1 MRSRFTKGI
10 SSVLKAPLRVMLSCA
25 PIRRRLVFEIA
36 RKYYD
41 DLDIVVPLPGGIQC
55 PMVSEQHWVSFD
67 NIFCEGE
74 YDSLLGNIPLPKTWL
89 DLGCHA
95 GHFTLLLASLW
106 ARQKVSPSWRAL
118 LIDADSRSKEVIKKI
133 SLLNHFDSQQISFL
147 HGAIS
152 EETTEVLFCENV
164 HMTSEIAPK
173 TSREFYG
180 HRVACIREDDIRNQ
194 MPPPYDLVKV
204 DIEGAEYD
212 FLKSYTG
219 ILSQAGYLIFEW
231 HSWHRGGA
239 GREQLVGMA
248 ERSGFRVLRE
258 CHADRVIQRNG
269 QPERCGTMLMENIG

>member
-1 MRSRFTKGI
+1 MRSRLTKGI

-25 PIRRRLVFEIA
+25 PIRRRIVFEIA

-41 DLDIVVPLPGGIQC
+41 DLDIVVPLPGGIKC

-74 YDSLLGNIPLPKTWL
+74 YDGLLEDIPLPKTWL

-106 ARQKVSPSWRAL
+106 ARQKDTPGWRAL
-118 LIDADSRSKEVIKKI
+118 LIDADSRSKEVIKRI
-133 SLLNHFDSQQISFL
+133 NSLNHFDSQQISFL

-152 EETTEVLFCENV
+152 EETTEVMFSENL
-164 HMTSEIAPK
+164 HMTSEIALK
-173 TSREFYG
+173 TSREIRA
-180 HRVACIREDDIRNQ
+180 HRVACIREPDILNR

-212 FLKSYTG
+212 FLKCYTG
-219 ILSQAGYLIFEW
+219 ILSQARYFIFEW

-239 GREQLVGMA
+239 GREQLVGLA
-248 ERSGFRVLRE
+248 ERLDFRVLSE
-258 CHADRVIQRNG
+258 CHSDRVIQRNG
-269 QPERCGTMLMENIG
+269 QPERCGTILMENRG